1 VAAEVD
7 SNPKVDSTHIGVSAK
22 SLGLAEDAMPR
33 IVTTTSSE
41 LTANEVVVSFESDQS
56 PSRTRTC
63 SSSST
68 I

>member
-41 LTANEVVVSFESDQS
+41 LTANEVVVSFESD
-56 PSRTRTC
+56 
-63 SSSST
+63 
-68 I
+68 